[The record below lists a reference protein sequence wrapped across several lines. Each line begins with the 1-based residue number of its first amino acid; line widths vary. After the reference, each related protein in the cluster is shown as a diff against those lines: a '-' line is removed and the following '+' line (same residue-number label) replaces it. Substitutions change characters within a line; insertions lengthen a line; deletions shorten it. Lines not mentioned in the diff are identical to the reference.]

1 MPPHS
6 KPFIAMQC
14 TAVYFAKVYFA
25 QLLLFLDYC
34 SISTST
40 SHIAVVSMMGLPLG
54 ANGILTIPYIN
65 LASQNLIKRDAAW
78 FAWEKNTNI
87 VWSYVG
93 GDLKREG
100 IAKHPCNVGFTIAIT
115 SVFGFRLKINSLL
128 PLFII
133 MLTSLIPHS
142 H

>member
-14 TAVYFAKVYFA
+14 TAVYFAQVYFA
-25 QLLLFLDYC
+25 QLLLFPDYC
-34 SISTST
+34 RISSST

-78 FAWEKNTNI
+78 FATMFLGPYAQ
-87 VWSYVG
+87 SR
-93 GDLKREG
+93 GDLKRG
-100 IAKHPCNVGFTIAIT
+100 GTAKHSCNVDFTIAII

-128 PLFII
+128 PLLII